1 MTRIAIVGMACTF
14 PDAETP
20 RQLWEN
26 VLAGRRAFRRLPDVR
41 LSTADYYSA
50 DPATPDRHYAT
61 HAAVIEGWEFDR
73 AKHRVAAS
81 VYRSTDIAHW
91 LALDTAAA
99 ALADAG
105 FPEGERLDRSRTG
118 VILGNTLTGDM
129 TRATGMRLR
138 WPYVRRTLAK
148 ALEDK
153 GWPVDEI
160 ADFLD
165 AYETLYKAPYPG
177 INEDSLAG
185 GLANTIAGRICNHF
199 DFGGGGFIVDGACSS
214 SLLAV
219 ANAGNALSAG
229 QIDTAVVGGVDTSID
244 PFELVGFAKTG
255 ALATSQMTVYD
266 RKSNGFWPGEGC
278 GILVLVRE
286 EDAVARGMR
295 IYATIAGWG
304 VSSDGHGGISR
315 PEADGHLLAIQRA
328 YRMAGFGAE
337 TVDYFEGHGTG
348 TALGDRTELD
358 VFNRVSADRPAD
370 GEPVYLGT
378 IKGNIGH
385 TKAAAGVAG
394 LMKAVLALHHGTIP
408 PIAGNSEPHP
418 MLDSPDTR
426 LRLPRTPRPWPTS
439 PPSGPPGSGAGERP
453 RRAGTSSLGFGGIN
467 AHVALESTQP
477 VEALPA
483 ALHRHLAHTPQ
494 DAELLVLSA
503 SGFDDLEG
511 RLRHTADVAAVCSYA
526 ELGDLS
532 AELTR
537 TDSEFACKAAVVAA
551 EPAAAASSLRALA
564 DAIAAGETHVFAPRR
579 GQFLAHSAKAPRIGF
594 LFPGQGAPGR
604 GDGGGPAHRFEVV
617 QDLYEQ
623 VGTRPA
629 GAATED
635 AQPRIVTASLAG
647 LRILDRAGV
656 SASGCVG
663 HSLGELTGLYWAGVF
678 DERSAVEIAA
688 FRGEAMR
695 NATSGP
701 AGSDSGEAPSEAGSM
716 ASIHTSAAQVEPL
729 LAGTQVTVVGYNG
742 PHQTVVA
749 GPANDVDAVVDAA
762 RRAGLHG
769 AKLAVSHA
777 FHTPLV
783 APAAHKLRGYL
794 DELRIGEVKR
804 TGLFSTVTAEPVE
817 PGSSV
822 VDLLARQV
830 VAPVRFADA
839 LERLAD
845 ECDLLIEVG
854 PGTILSGLAAEVCPT
869 VPVVSMDTDDSSV
882 SGILRTLAGCYVLGS
897 GPDLVALAAE
907 RFNRSISLDKQFTFI
922 ESPCEQ
928 APDVSHVPRA
938 AARPPRTGADRTD
951 VPADA
956 PAGVPSDA
964 PAGVSADVRS
974 PLDTLRH
981 LIADHVELPVA
992 QIQPETRPLDDLHLN
1007 SITITQLMSEV
1018 LKTFGAPI
1026 PEPSTSVATATIAE
1040 LAEAIDDLAHTA
1052 GDGADSKAVDDLTGV
1067 GTWVRPFMVEHA
1079 PTPLPPVPGGERP
1092 GTWEVFA
1099 PPDDAGEPLA
1109 HAVRQRLEAAPVG
1122 DGILLVSG
1130 ASEDEDPADMTARMV
1145 DAARLAVER
1154 GTRLV
1159 VVNRDRG
1166 ASALAKTVHLEAPAV
1181 RTTIVD
1187 LADRLAPDQAARLVC
1202 AEVATTR
1209 SFREVSYDGDARRTE
1224 PVLRELITGHDGY
1237 PVGAGDVVVVTGGA
1251 RGITVECAAAL
1262 ANETGCTLALM
1273 GRADAAA
1280 DEEVAANVARL
1291 RDSGTKVSYYSA
1303 DVTDVRQVAAATEA
1317 IRKELGDITG
1327 ILHGAGINTPVSIGS
1342 LTYYELESTVA
1353 VKVDGF
1359 RNVLNHVDPSDLRL
1373 VVGFGSIIGRAGLRG
1388 EGHYATANDWL
1399 RSAIDSLDAQ
1409 LPQCR
1414 CLNIEWSVWS
1424 GTGMGERLGVLDVL
1438 TREGIEPIPTDV
1450 GVTALLDLLRTRSA
1464 PSNVVVLGRAIGL
1477 PTITFAPAEL
1487 PLLRFLERPLLHF
1500 PGIELIVEADLSS
1513 TADPYLDDHRLS
1525 GHALFPAVMGM
1536 EAMAQVAAAL
1546 FGDQSPVEFRDIEF
1560 NRPIGVSADGTTTI
1574 RLAALR
1580 TGDEVQVAIRSA
1592 ETLFQVDHFRGV
1604 CLRRYDTGLAR
1615 TGRQEAWESTAGTQR
1630 WDQLIKAADRAADIG
1645 PTTMDIEADFYDR
1658 IMFHG
1663 PRFRSVT
1670 DFRLISARRCVA
1682 RIRCSD
1688 SRWFSPVLPGALLLA
1703 DPAARDAFMHAL
1715 QVCVPDA
1722 TLLPSK
1728 IGRVRSFPHRQK
1740 TGEVTLA
1747 AAERAHDGNTYVY
1760 DVLVRDDQG
1769 APVAIWESLELTAVP
1784 SHRTDRAWTPE
1795 LLGPYLQRHLDG
1807 VLPEPLRLAIIRDR
1821 PSASSGSL
1829 RGSGTTAGPGSARRM
1844 PSRRAT
1850 TERALAAAF
1859 GYPVALRHRPDGRP
1873 ETTEPMSATHG
1884 PGLTAAV
1891 ASSRPVGCDIEAV
1904 RERTMEQW
1912 RDLLGLSGV
1921 ALAEMCSTAG
1931 NESFATAATRVWSA
1945 REAVM
1950 KLGVTVTRPKLILD
1964 GRAHDNGWLV
1974 LRHGRDLVWTFA
1986 ATLAAPT
1993 PDEVIVIAVTEKG

>member
-41 LSTADYYSA
+41 LSSADYYAA
-50 DPATPDRHYAT
+50 DPAAPDRHYAT

-73 AKHRVAAS
+73 TKHRVAAS

-99 ALADAG
+99 ALEDAG
-105 FPEGERLDRSRTG
+105 FPAGERLDRARTA
-118 VILGNTLTGDM
+118 VVLGNTLTGDM
-129 TRATGMRLR
+129 TRANGMRLR

-148 ALEDK
+148 ALEGK
-153 GWPVDEI
+153 GWTVDEI
-160 ADFLD
+160 AEFLD
-165 AYETLYKAPYPG
+165 VYEVQYKAPYPG

-199 DFGGGGFIVDGACSS
+199 DFGGGGFIVDGACAS

-255 ALATSQMTVYD
+255 ALATSRMTVYD

-286 EDAVARGMR
+286 EDAIARGLR
-295 IYATIAGWG
+295 SYATIAGWG

-315 PEADGHLLAIQRA
+315 PEADGHLLAMERA
-328 YRMAGFGAE
+328 YHMAGFGVE

-358 VFNRVSADRPAD
+358 VFHRVSAGRPA
-370 GEPVYLGT
+370 GAEPVHIGT

-394 LMKAVLALHHGTIP
+394 LMKAALALHHGTIP
-408 PIAGNSEPHP
+408 PVAGTGEAHP
-418 MLDSPDTR
+418 MFDLPGSR
-426 LRLPRTPRPWPTS
+426 LRLARTPQPWPT
-439 PPSGPPGSGAGERP
+439 PGDGAGDPP

-467 AHVALESTQP
+467 AHVALESTRAA
-477 VEALPA
+477 EALPA
-483 ALHRHLAHTPQ
+483 ALHRHLVHTPQ

-503 SGFDDLEG
+503 AGFEDLEG
-511 RLRHTADVAAVCSYA
+511 GLRRAADVAAVCSYA

-537 TDSEFACKAAVVAA
+537 ADREFAFKAAVVAS

-564 DAIAAGETHVFAPRR
+564 DAVAAGETYVFAPGR

-617 QDLYEQ
+617 QDLYQE
-623 VGTRPA
+623 VGARPP

-656 SASGCVG
+656 AAAGCVG

-678 DERSAVEIAA
+678 DERSVVEIAA
-688 FRGEAMR
+688 FRGEAMH

-701 AGSDSGEAPSEAGSM
+701 EGTESGEVSYETGSM
-716 ASIHTSAAQVEPL
+716 ASIRTSAAQVEPL
-729 LAGTQVTVVGYNG
+729 LADTQVTVVGYNG

-749 GPANDVDAVVDAA
+749 GPVDAVDAVVDAA
-762 RRAGLHG
+762 GRAGLHG

-783 APAAHKLRGYL
+783 APAARKLRGYL
-794 DELRIGEVKR
+794 DDLRIGEVKR
-804 TGLFSTVTAEPVE
+804 AGLFSTVTAEPVE
-817 PGSSV
+817 PGSGV
-822 VDLLARQV
+822 VELLERQV

-839 LERLAD
+839 LERLAGQ
-845 ECDLLIEVG
+845 CDLLIEVG

-869 VPVVSMDTDDSSV
+869 VPVVSMDTDDDSV
-882 SGILRTLAGCYVLGS
+882 AGILRTLAGCYVLGS

-907 RFNRSISLDKQFTFI
+907 RFNRPISLDKHFTFI

-928 APDVSHVPRA
+928 APDVSHIPRA
-938 AARPPRTGADRTD
+938 EARSPQAGADRTD
-951 VPADA
+951 VP
-956 PAGVPSDA
+956 
-964 PAGVSADVRS
+964 ADVRS

-981 LIADHVELPVA
+981 LIAERVELPVA
-992 QIQPETRPLDDLHLN
+992 EIQPDTRPLDDLHLN
-1007 SITITQLMSEV
+1007 SITITQLMGEV
-1018 LKTFGAPI
+1018 LKTFGAPV
-1026 PEPSTSVATATIAE
+1026 PEPSTSVATATVAE
-1040 LAEAIDDLAHTA
+1040 LAEAIDGLAHTA
-1052 GDGADSKAVDDLTGV
+1052 GDGADGQAVDDLAGI
-1067 GTWVRPFMVEHA
+1067 GTWVRPFVVEHA
-1079 PTPLPPVPGGERP
+1079 PAPLPPGPDEERP
-1092 GTWEVFA
+1092 GRWEVFA
-1099 PPDDAGEPLA
+1099 PPGEPLA
-1109 HAVRQRLEAAPVG
+1109 HAVRQLLEAAPVG
-1122 DGILLVSG
+1122 DGVLLVSG
-1130 ASEDEDPADMTARMV
+1130 AAGDEDPAGMTARMV

-1159 VVNRDRG
+1159 VVNRDHG
-1166 ASALAKTVHLEAPAV
+1166 VSALAKTVHLEAPAA

-1187 LADRLAPDQAARLVC
+1187 LADRLAPDEAARLVC
-1202 AEVATTR
+1202 SEVATTR
-1209 SFREVSYDGDARRTE
+1209 TFREVSYDDNARRTE
-1224 PVLRELITGHDGY
+1224 PVLRELTTGHDSY

-1262 ANETGCTLALM
+1262 AHETGCTLALM

-1280 DEEVAANVARL
+1280 DEEVAANIARL

-1303 DVTDVRQVAAATEA
+1303 DVTDVQQVAAATEA

-1327 ILHGAGINTPVSIGS
+1327 ILHGAGINTPAPIGS
-1342 LTYYELESTVA
+1342 LTYDALESTVA

-1359 RNVLNHVDPSDLRL
+1359 RNVLNQVDPSGLRL
-1373 VVGFGSIIGRAGLRG
+1373 VIGFGSIIGRAGLRG

-1399 RSAIDSLDAQ
+1399 RSTIESLDAQ
-1409 LPQCR
+1409 LPRCR

-1424 GTGMGERLGVLDVL
+1424 GTGMGERLGVLGVL
-1438 TREGIEPIPTDV
+1438 IREGIDPIPTDV
-1450 GVTALLDLLRTRSA
+1450 GVAVLLELLRTRSA

-1477 PTITFAPAEL
+1477 PTIAFASAEL
-1487 PLLRFLERPLLHF
+1487 PLLRFLERPMLHF

-1525 GHALFPAVMGM
+1525 GQALFPAVMGM
-1536 EAMAQVAAAL
+1536 EAMAQVATAL
-1546 FGDQSPVEFRDIEF
+1546 FGEDGPVEFRDIEFRDIEF
-1560 NRPIGVSADGTTTI
+1560 NRPIGISADGTTTI

-1580 TGDEVQVAIRSA
+1580 DGDEVRVAIRSA

-1604 CLRRYDTGLAR
+1604 CLRRGTP
-1615 TGRQEAWESTAGTQR
+1615 EPTAGTER
-1630 WDQLIKAADRAADIG
+1630 WDPLLKAADRAAHIA
-1645 PTTMDIEADFYDR
+1645 PTTMDIDVDFYDR

-1670 DFRLISARRCVA
+1670 DFRLIAARRCVA

-1715 QVCVPDA
+1715 QVCVPDS
-1722 TLLPSK
+1722 TLLPSR
-1728 IGRVRSFPHRQK
+1728 IGRVRSFSPGRK
-1740 TGEVTLA
+1740 AGEVTLV
-1747 AAERAHDGNTYVY
+1747 AAERAHDGSTYVY
-1760 DVLVRDDQG
+1760 DVVVRDDQG
-1769 APVAIWESLELTAVP
+1769 ALVAIWESLELTAVP
-1784 SHRTDRAWTPE
+1784 SPHTGRAWTPE
-1795 LLGPYLQRHLDG
+1795 LLGPYLQRHLDA
-1807 VLPEPLRLAIIRDR
+1807 VLPAPLRLAIVRDR
-1821 PSASSGSL
+1821 PPAASGSL
-1829 RGSGTTAGPGSARRM
+1829 RGGGTAAGPGSTRRI
-1844 PSRRAT
+1844 PGRRAV

-1859 GYPVALRHRPDGRP
+1859 GHPVALRHRPDGRP

-1904 RERTMEQW
+1904 RDRTMEQW
-1912 RDLLGLSGV
+1912 RGLLGLSGV
-1921 ALAEMCSTAG
+1921 ALAEMCGTAG
-1931 NESFATAATRVWSA
+1931 DEPFATAATRVWSA

-1950 KLGVTVTRPKLILD
+1950 KLGVTVTQPKLILD
-1964 GRAHDNGWLV
+1964 ERTLGHGWLV
-1974 LRHGRDLVWTFA
+1974 LRHGRDLVWTYT

>member
-1 MTRIAIVGMACTF
+1 MTRIAIVGMACRF
-14 PDAETP
+14 PDAENP

-41 LSTADYYSA
+41 LSSADYYA
-50 DPATPDRHYAT
+50 AEPTAPDRHYAT

-73 AKHRVAAS
+73 TKHRVAAS

-99 ALADAG
+99 ALEDAG
-105 FPEGERLDRSRTG
+105 FPEGEGLDRARTG
-118 VILGNTLTGDM
+118 VVLGNTLTGDM

-153 GWPVDEI
+153 DWTVDEI
-160 ADFLD
+160 AEFLD
-165 AYETLYKAPYPG
+165 AYEIQYKAPYPG

-219 ANAGNALSAG
+219 ANAGNALSGG

-255 ALATSQMTVYD
+255 ALATSEMKVYD

-286 EDAVARGMR
+286 EDAITRGMP

-315 PEADGHLLAIQRA
+315 PEADGHALAIERA
-328 YRMAGFGAE
+328 YDMAGFGVE

-348 TALGDRTELD
+348 TALGDQTELE
-358 VFNRVSADRPAD
+358 VFNRVIADRPT
-370 GEPVYLGT
+370 GGGPVYLGT

-385 TKAAAGVAG
+385 TKAAAGIAG
-394 LMKAVLALHHGTIP
+394 LMKTALALHHGTIP
-408 PIAGNSEPHP
+408 PVAGNSEAHP
-418 MLDSPDTR
+418 LLDKPDTR
-426 LRLPRTPRPWPTS
+426 LRLPRTPQPWPA
-439 PPSGPPGSGAGERP
+439 PQPSGPSSNGTGEPP
-453 RRAGTSSLGFGGIN
+453 RRAGASSLGFGGIN
-467 AHVALESTQP
+467 AHVVLESTEP
-477 VEALPA
+477 TAPLPA
-483 ALHRHLAHTPQ
+483 ALHRHLMRTPQ

-503 SGFDDLEG
+503 SSFDDLEVK
-511 RLRHTADVAAVCSYA
+511 LRHTAEVAAPCSYA

-532 AELTR
+532 AEVTR
-537 TDSEFACKAAVVAA
+537 TDSELAYKAAVVAA
-551 EPAAAASSLRALA
+551 EPATAASSLRALA
-564 DAIAAGETHVFAPRR
+564 DAIAAGETYVFAPSR
-579 GQFLAHSAKAPRIGF
+579 GQFLAHPATAPRIGL

-604 GDGGGPAHRFEVV
+604 GDGGGPARRFEAVR
-617 QDLYEQ
+617 DLYRQ
-623 VGTRPA
+623 VGTRPP

-656 SASGCVG
+656 SAFGCVG
-663 HSLGELTGLYWAGVF
+663 HSLGELTGLYWAGVC
-678 DERSAVEIAA
+678 DETSAVEIAA
-688 FRGEAMR
+688 FRGEAMH

-701 AGSDSGEAPSEAGSM
+701 AGTESADASYETGSM
-716 ASIHTSAAQVEPL
+716 ASIRASAAQVQPL
-729 LAGTQVTVVGYNG
+729 LTETQATIVGYNG
-742 PHQTVVA
+742 PKQTVIA
-749 GPANDVDAVVDAA
+749 GPVDAVEAVVQAA
-762 RRAGLHG
+762 REAGLRG

-777 FHTPLV
+777 FHSPLV
-783 APAAHKLRGYL
+783 APAAQKLRGYL
-794 DELRIGEVKR
+794 DEAHIGEVKR
-804 TGLFSTVTAEPVE
+804 AGLFSTVTAEPVE

-822 VDLLARQV
+822 VDLLERQV
-830 VAPVRFADA
+830 VAPVRYADA
-839 LERLAD
+839 FEQLA
-845 ECDLLIEVG
+845 EKCDLLIEVG
-854 PGTILSGLAAEVCPT
+854 PGTILSGLATELCPA
-869 VPVVSMDTDDSSV
+869 VPVVSMDTDDGSV
-882 SGILRTLAGCYVLGS
+882 AGILRTLAACYVLGS

-907 RFNRSISLDKQFTFI
+907 RFNRPFSLAKRFTFI

-928 APDVSHVPRA
+928 APDISHIPEA
-938 AARPPRTGADRTD
+938 EARTSEAGRTD
-951 VPADA
+951 VPADMQ
-956 PAGVPSDA
+956 
-964 PAGVSADVRS
+964 S

-981 LIADHVELPVA
+981 LIAARVELPVA
-992 QIQPETRPLDDLHLN
+992 EIQPETRPLDDLHLN
-1007 SITITQLMSEV
+1007 SITITQLMGEV
-1018 LKTFGAPI
+1018 LKTFGAPM
-1026 PEPSTSVATATIAE
+1026 PEASTSVATATIAE
-1040 LAEAIDDLAHTA
+1040 LADAIEGLAHTA
-1052 GDGADSKAVDDLTGV
+1052 GNGADSTVGDDLAGISP
-1067 GTWVRPFMVEHA
+1067 WVRPFVVEHV
-1079 PTPLPPVPGGERP
+1079 PSPLPPGSDEEQP

-1099 PPDDAGEPLA
+1099 PPGEPLA
-1109 HAVRQRLEAAPVG
+1109 ETAKQRLEAAPVG
-1122 DGILLVSG
+1122 DGVLLVSG
-1130 ASEDEDPADMTARMV
+1130 ASEGEDPADMYARML

-1154 GTRLV
+1154 GARFV
-1159 VVNRDRG
+1159 VVNRADHS
-1166 ASALAKTVHLEAPAV
+1166 ASALAKTVHLEETAV
-1181 RTTIVD
+1181 RTTVVD
-1187 LADRLAPDQAARLVC
+1187 LTDRLAPAQAAQLIC
-1202 AEVATTR
+1202 SEVATTR
-1209 SFREVSYDGDARRTE
+1209 SFREVSYDDGRRTE
-1224 PVLRELITGHDGY
+1224 PVLRELATGHDGY
-1237 PVGAGDVVVVTGGA
+1237 PIGAGDVLVVTGGA

-1280 DEEVAANVARL
+1280 DEEVAANLGRL
-1291 RDSGTKVSYYSA
+1291 RDSGTKVGYYSA
-1303 DVTDVRQVAAATEA
+1303 DVTDAEQVAAATEA

-1327 ILHGAGINTPVSIGS
+1327 ILHGAGVNAPASIGS
-1342 LTYYELESTVA
+1342 LTIDELERTIA
-1353 VKVDGF
+1353 TKVEGF
-1359 RNVLNHVDPSDLRL
+1359 RTVLDHVRPSDLRL
-1373 VVGFGSIIGRAGLRG
+1373 VIGFGSIIGRAGLRG

-1399 RSAIDSLDAQ
+1399 RSSIAALDEQ

-1424 GTGMGERLGVLDVL
+1424 GTGMGERLGVLGVL

-1450 GVTALLDLLRTRSA
+1450 GVAAMLDLLRTRSS
-1464 PSNVVVLGRAIGL
+1464 PSNVVVLGRAIAL
-1477 PTITFAPAEL
+1477 PTVTFAQAEL
-1487 PLLRFLERPLLHF
+1487 PLLRFLERPVLHF
-1500 PGIELIVEADLSS
+1500 PGIELIVEADLST

-1536 EAMAQVAAAL
+1536 EAMAQVATAL
-1546 FGDQSPVEFRDIEF
+1546 FGDDSPVEFRDIEF
-1560 NRPIGVSADGTTTI
+1560 NRPIGISADETTI
-1574 RLAALR
+1574 RLVALR

-1604 CLRRYDTGLAR
+1604 CLRRGSSALDL
-1615 TGRQEAWESTAGTQR
+1615 TGRQDQASESTAEMQR
-1630 WDQLIKAADRAADIG
+1630 WEPLLTAADRAADIA
-1645 PTTMDIEADFYDR
+1645 PTTMDIEVDFYDR

-1682 RIRCSD
+1682 QIRCSD
-1688 SRWFSPVLPGALLLA
+1688 SRWFSPFLPGSLLLA

-1715 QVCVPDA
+1715 QVCVPDS

-1728 IGRVRSFPHRQK
+1728 VGRVRSFPHRQQAE
-1740 TGEVTLA
+1740 EVTLV
-1747 AAERAHDGNTYVY
+1747 AAERAHVGSTYVY
-1760 DVLVRDDQG
+1760 DVVVRDESG
-1769 APVAIWESLELTAVP
+1769 ALVAIWESLELTAVP
-1784 SHRTDRAWTPE
+1784 SPHAGRAWTPE
-1795 LLGPYLQRHLDG
+1795 LLGPYLQRQLDK
-1807 VLPEPLRLAIIRDR
+1807 VLPEPLRLAVIRDR
-1821 PSASSGSL
+1821 PSATSGSP
-1829 RGSGTTAGPGSARRM
+1829 RGSGTIAGPRGARRI
-1844 PSRRAT
+1844 PSRREA

-1859 GYPVALRHRPDGRP
+1859 GHPVVLRHRPDGRP
-1873 ETTEPMSATHG
+1873 ETAEPMSATHG

-1921 ALAEMCSTAG
+1921 ALAEMCGAAG
-1931 NESFATAATRVWSA
+1931 SEAFATAATRVWSA

-1950 KLGVTVTRPKLILD
+1950 KLGVTVTQPKLILD
-1964 GRAHDNGWLV
+1964 ERALDNGWLV

>member
-14 PDAETP
+14 PDAKTP

-26 VLAGRRAFRRLPDVR
+26 VLAGRRAFRRVPDVR
-41 LSTADYYSA
+41 LSTADYYAA
-50 DPATPDRHYAT
+50 DPAAPDRHYAT

-73 AKHRVAAS
+73 TKHRVAAS

-99 ALADAG
+99 ALEDAG
-105 FPEGERLDRSRTG
+105 FAEGERLDRARTG

-148 ALEDK
+148 ALEDRD
-153 GWPVDEI
+153 WTVDDI
-160 ADFLD
+160 AEFLD
-165 AYETLYKAPYPG
+165 AYETQYKAPYPG

-219 ANAGNALSAG
+219 ASAGNALSAG

-255 ALATSQMTVYD
+255 ALATSQMKVYD

-286 EDAVARGMR
+286 EDAIARGMR
-295 IYATIAGWG
+295 TYATIAGWG

-315 PEADGHLLAIQRA
+315 PEAGGHLLAMERA
-328 YRMAGFGAE
+328 YQMAGFGAE

-348 TALGDRTELD
+348 TALGDRTELE
-358 VFNRVSADRPAD
+358 VFHRVSADRPA
-370 GEPVYLGT
+370 GAEPVYIGT

-385 TKAAAGVAG
+385 TKAAAGIAG
-394 LMKAVLALHHGTIP
+394 LIKATLALYHGTIP
-408 PIAGNSEPHP
+408 PVAGNSEAHP
-418 MLDSPDTR
+418 ILEIPDSR
-426 LRLPRTPRPWPTS
+426 LRLPRTPQPWPTRRPAS
-439 PPSGPPGSGAGERP
+439 PPGDGAGDPP

-467 AHVALESTQP
+467 AHVALESARSA
-477 VEALPA
+477 EALPA
-483 ALHRHLAHTPQ
+483 ALHRHLIHTPQ

-503 SGFDDLEG
+503 AGFEDLEG
-511 RLRHTADVAAVCSYA
+511 GLRRTADVAAACSYA
-526 ELGDLS
+526 ELGDLA

-537 TDSEFACKAAVVAA
+537 TDCDFAFKAAVVAS

-564 DAIAAGETHVFAPRR
+564 DAIAAGETQVFAPRR
-579 GQFLAHSAKAPRIGF
+579 GQFLAHCAKAPRIGF

-617 QDLYEQ
+617 QDLYRQ
-623 VGTRPA
+623 VGTRPP

-678 DERSAVEIAA
+678 DERSVVGTAA
-688 FRGEAMR
+688 FRGEAMHK
-695 NATSGP
+695 ATSGP
-701 AGSDSGEAPSEAGSM
+701 EGTTSGQAPHETGTM
-716 ASIHTSAAQVEPL
+716 ASLRASAAQVEPL
-729 LAGTQVTVVGYNG
+729 LTGTQVTVVGYNG
-742 PHQTVVA
+742 PTQTVIA
-749 GPANDVDAVVDAA
+749 GPVNAVDAVVDAA
-762 RRAGLHG
+762 RGAGQHG
-769 AKLAVSHA
+769 ARLAVSHA

-794 DELRIGEVKR
+794 DETRVGEVKR
-804 TGLFSTVTAEPVE
+804 AGLFSTVTAEPVE
-817 PGSSV
+817 PGSNV
-822 VDLLARQV
+822 ADLLERQV

-839 LERLAD
+839 LERLA
-845 ECDLLIEVG
+845 ETCDLLIEVG
-854 PGTILSGLAAEVCPT
+854 PGTILSGLAAEVCPA
-869 VPVVSMDTDDSSV
+869 VPVVSMDTDDGSV
-882 SGILRTLAGCYVLGS
+882 AAVLRTLAGCYVLGA

-907 RFNRSISLDKQFTFI
+907 RFHRPISLDKHFTFI

-928 APDVSHVPRA
+928 APDVSHVPRSSV
-938 AARPPRTGADRTD
+938 RPPRAEADRTD
-951 VPADA
+951 VP
-956 PAGVPSDA
+956 
-964 PAGVSADVRS
+964 ADVRS

-981 LIADHVELPVA
+981 LIAERVELPVA
-992 QIQPETRPLDDLHLN
+992 EIQPGTRPLDDLHLN

-1018 LKTFGAPI
+1018 LKTFGAPV
-1026 PEPSTSVATATIAE
+1026 PEPSTSVATATVAE
-1040 LAEAIDDLAHTA
+1040 LAEAIDDLAHRA
-1052 GDGADSKAVDDLTGV
+1052 GDGADSKDADDLAGI
-1067 GTWVRPFMVEHA
+1067 GTWVRPFVVEQA
-1079 PTPLPPVPGGERP
+1079 PTPLPPGSDEERP

-1099 PPDDAGEPLA
+1099 PPGEPLA
-1109 HAVRQRLEAAPVG
+1109 PAVRQRLEAAPVG
-1122 DGILLVSG
+1122 DGILLISG
-1130 ASEDEDPADMTARMV
+1130 AFGNEAPAGMTARMV
-1145 DAARLAVER
+1145 DAARLAAER

-1159 VVNRDRG
+1159 VVNRG
-1166 ASALAKTVHLEAPAV
+1166 HSASALAKTVHLEASAV

-1187 LADRLAPDQAARLVC
+1187 LADRLAPDRAARLVC
-1202 AEVATTR
+1202 SEVAGTR
-1209 SFREVSYDGDARRTE
+1209 TFREVSYDDDARRTE
-1224 PVLRELITGHDGY
+1224 PVLRELTTGHDGY

-1262 ANETGCTLALM
+1262 AHETGCTLALM

-1280 DEEVAANVARL
+1280 DAEVAANVARL

-1327 ILHGAGINTPVSIGS
+1327 ILHGAGINTPVPIGS
-1342 LTYYELESTVA
+1342 LTYDDLTSTVA

-1359 RNVLNHVDPSDLRL
+1359 RNVLNHVDPSGLRL
-1373 VVGFGSIIGRAGLRG
+1373 VIGFGSIIGRAGLRG

-1399 RSAIDSLDAQ
+1399 RSTIDTLDGQ
-1409 LPQCR
+1409 LPRCR

-1450 GVTALLDLLRTRSA
+1450 GVAVLLDLLRTRSA
-1464 PSNVVVLGRAIGL
+1464 PSNVVVLGRAVGL
-1477 PTITFAPAEL
+1477 PTIAFAPAEL
-1487 PLLRFLERPLLHF
+1487 PLLRFLERPMLHF

-1513 TADPYLDDHRLS
+1513 AADPYLDDHRLS
-1525 GHALFPAVMGM
+1525 GQALFPAVMGM
-1536 EAMAQVAAAL
+1536 EAMAQVATAL
-1546 FGDQSPVEFRDIEF
+1546 FGDDSPVEFRDVEF
-1560 NRPIGVSADGTTTI
+1560 NRPIGVAPDGTTTI
-1574 RLAALR
+1574 RIAALR
-1580 TGDEVQVAIRSA
+1580 DGDEVQVAIRSA
-1592 ETLFQVDHFRGV
+1592 ETLFHVDHFRGV
-1604 CLRRYDTGLAR
+1604 CLRRDDSAPAP
-1615 TGRQEAWESTAGTQR
+1615 TGRQEVSGPTAGTQR
-1630 WDQLIKAADRAADIG
+1630 WDPLLKAADRAADIA
-1645 PTTMDIEADFYDR
+1645 PTTMDIEVDFYDR

-1722 TLLPSK
+1722 TLLPSR
-1728 IGRVRSFPHRQK
+1728 IGRVRSFPQRQK
-1740 TGEVTLA
+1740 AGELTLV

-1760 DVLVRDDQG
+1760 DVVVRDAQG
-1769 APVAIWESLELTAVP
+1769 ALVAIWESLELTAVP
-1784 SHRTDRAWTPE
+1784 SPHTGRAWTPE

-1807 VLPEPLRLAIIRDR
+1807 VLPEPLRLAVVRDR
-1821 PSASSGSL
+1821 PAASPESL
-1829 RGSGTTAGPGSARRM
+1829 RASGTNAGPGSGRRT
-1844 PSRRAT
+1844 PSRRAI

-1859 GYPVALRHRPDGRP
+1859 GHPVALRHRPDGRP

-1884 PGLTAAV
+1884 PGITAAV

-1904 RERTMEQW
+1904 RERTLEQW
-1912 RDLLGLSGV
+1912 RGLLGLSGV
-1921 ALAEMCSTAG
+1921 ALAEMCGTAG
-1931 NESFATAATRVWSA
+1931 DEPFATAATRVWSA

-1950 KLGVTVTRPKLILD
+1950 KLGVTVTQPKLILD
-1964 GRAHDNGWLV
+1964 ERAHDKGWLV

-1993 PDEVIVIAVTEKG
+1993 PNEVIVIAVTEKG

>member
-14 PDAETP
+14 PDAKTP

-26 VLAGRRAFRRLPDVR
+26 VLSGRRAFRRLPDVR
-41 LSTADYYSA
+41 LSAADYYAA

-73 AKHRVAAS
+73 TKHRVAAS

-99 ALADAG
+99 ALEDAG
-105 FPEGERLDRSRTG
+105 FPEGKRLDRARTG
-118 VILGNTLTGDM
+118 VVLGNTLTGDM

-153 GWPVDEI
+153 DWTVDEI
-160 ADFLD
+160 AEFLD
-165 AYETLYKAPYPG
+165 AYETQYKAPYPA

-244 PFELVGFAKTG
+244 PFELVGFAKIG
-255 ALATSQMTVYD
+255 ALATSQMKVYD

-286 EDAVARGMR
+286 EDAIARGMR

-315 PEADGHLLAIQRA
+315 PEADGHMLAIERA
-328 YRMAGFGAE
+328 YQMAGFGAE

-348 TALGDRTELD
+348 TALGDQTELD
-358 VFNRVSADRPAD
+358 VFNRVSADRPTG
-370 GEPVYLGT
+370 GEPVYIGT

-385 TKAAAGVAG
+385 TKAAAGIAG
-394 LMKAVLALHHGTIP
+394 LMKAALALHHGTIP
-408 PIAGNSEPHP
+408 PVAGNSEAHP
-418 MLDSPDTR
+418 ILDIPDTR
-426 LRLPRTPRPWPTS
+426 LRLPRTPQPWPT
-439 PPSGPPGSGAGERP
+439 PWPSGPPSNGAGDPP

-467 AHVALESTQP
+467 AHVALESTQSA
-477 VEALPA
+477 EALPT
-483 ALHRHLAHTPQ
+483 ALHRHLIHTPQ

-503 SGFDDLEG
+503 SSFDDLEG

-537 TDSEFACKAAVVAA
+537 TDSEFAFKAAVVAS
-551 EPAAAASSLRALA
+551 EPATAASNLRALA
-564 DAIAAGETHVFAPRR
+564 DAIAAGETYVFAPRR
-579 GQFLAHSAKAPRIGF
+579 GQFLAHSANAPRIGF

-617 QDLYEQ
+617 QNLYQQ
-623 VGTRPA
+623 VGTRPP

-635 AQPRIVTASLAG
+635 AQPRIVTASLGG
-647 LRILDRAGV
+647 LRVLDRAGV
-656 SASGCVG
+656 SALGCVG

-678 DERSAVEIAA
+678 DERSIVEIAA
-688 FRGEAMR
+688 FRGEAMH

-701 AGSDSGEAPSEAGSM
+701 SGTQSGEAPYETGSM
-716 ASIHTSAAQVEPL
+716 ASIRASAAQVEPL
-729 LAGTQVTVVGYNG
+729 LTETQVTIVGYNG
-742 PHQTVVA
+742 PNQTVIA
-749 GPANDVDAVVDAA
+749 GPVNAVDAVVDAA
-762 RRAGLHG
+762 RGAGLHG

-794 DELRIGEVKR
+794 DETRIGEVKR
-804 TGLFSTVTAEPVE
+804 AGLFSTVTAEPVE

-822 VDLLARQV
+822 VDLLERQV

-839 LERLAD
+839 LERLA
-845 ECDLLIEVG
+845 EKCDLLIEVG

-869 VPVVSMDTDDSSV
+869 VPVVSMDTDDGSV
-882 SGILRTLAGCYVLGS
+882 AGILRTFAGCYVLGS

-907 RFNRSISLDKQFTFI
+907 RFNRPISLDKHFTFI

-938 AARPPRTGADRTD
+938 EARPPRAEADRTD
-951 VPADA
+951 VP
-956 PAGVPSDA
+956 G
-964 PAGVSADVRS
+964 DVQS

-981 LIADHVELPVA
+981 LIAEHVELPVA
-992 QIQPETRPLDDLHLN
+992 EIQPETRPLDDLHLN
-1007 SITITQLMSEV
+1007 SITITQLMGEV
-1018 LKTFGAPI
+1018 LKTFGAPM

-1052 GDGADSKAVDDLTGV
+1052 GEGADSEAVDDLTGI
-1067 GTWVRPFMVEHA
+1067 GTWVRPFVVEHA
-1079 PTPLPPVPGGERP
+1079 PTPLPPGLDEERP

-1099 PPDDAGEPLA
+1099 PPDEPLA

-1122 DGILLVSG
+1122 DGVLLVSG
-1130 ASEDEDPADMTARMV
+1130 ASGDEDPADMTARMV

-1154 GTRLV
+1154 STRLV
-1159 VVNRDRG
+1159 VVNRDRS
-1166 ASALAKTVHLEAPAV
+1166 ASALAKTVHLEATAV

-1187 LADRLAPDQAARLVC
+1187 LADRLAPDQAAQLVC
-1202 AEVATTR
+1202 SEVATTR
-1209 SFREVSYDGDARRTE
+1209 TFREVSYDDNARRTE
-1224 PVLRELITGHDGY
+1224 PVLRELTTGHDGY
-1237 PVGAGDVVVVTGGA
+1237 PVGAGDVVLVTGGA

-1280 DEEVAANVARL
+1280 DEEVAANLARL

-1303 DVTDVRQVAAATEA
+1303 DVTDVQQVAAAIEA

-1342 LTYYELESTVA
+1342 LTYDELERTVA

-1399 RSAIDSLDAQ
+1399 RSTIDSLDEQ

-1450 GVTALLDLLRTRSA
+1450 GVAVLLDLLRTRSS

-1487 PLLRFLERPLLHF
+1487 PLLRFLERPMLHF

-1536 EAMAQVAAAL
+1536 EAMAQVATAL
-1546 FGDQSPVEFRDIEF
+1546 FGDDSPVEFRDIEF
-1560 NRPIGVSADGTTTI
+1560 NRPIGISADGTTTI

-1580 TGDEVQVAIRSA
+1580 AGDEVQVAIRSS
-1592 ETLFQVDHFRGV
+1592 ETLFHVDHFRGV
-1604 CLRRYDTGLAR
+1604 CLRRDDSDLAL
-1615 TGRQEAWESTAGTQR
+1615 TGRQEVSESTAEMQR
-1630 WDQLIKAADRAADIG
+1630 WDPLLKAADRAANIG
-1645 PTTMDIEADFYDR
+1645 PTTMDIEVDFYDR

-1682 RIRCSD
+1682 QIRCSD

-1715 QVCVPDA
+1715 QVCVPDS

-1740 TGEVTLA
+1740 AGEVTLV
-1747 AAERAHDGNTYVY
+1747 AAERAHDGSTYVY
-1760 DVLVRDDQG
+1760 DVAVRDEQG
-1769 APVAIWESLELTAVP
+1769 ALVAIWESLELTAVP
-1784 SHRTDRAWTPE
+1784 SHHTGRAWTPE
-1795 LLGPYLQRHLDG
+1795 LLGPYLQRHLDD
-1807 VLPEPLRLAIIRDR
+1807 VLPEPLRLAIVRDL

-1829 RGSGTTAGPGSARRM
+1829 RGSGTIAGPGSAQRI
-1844 PSRRAT
+1844 PSRRAI

-1859 GYPVALRHRPDGRP
+1859 GHPVALRHRPDGRP

-1891 ASSRPVGCDIEAV
+1891 TSSRPVGCDIEAV

-1912 RDLLGLSGV
+1912 RGLLGLSGV

-1950 KLGVTVTRPKLILD
+1950 KLGVTVTQPKLILD
-1964 GRAHDNGWLV
+1964 ERAHDTGWLV

-1993 PDEVIVIAVTEKG
+1993 PNEAIVIAVTEKG

>member
-14 PDAETP
+14 PDAKSP

-41 LSTADYYSA
+41 LSAADYYAA
-50 DPATPDRHYAT
+50 DPAAPDRHYAT
-61 HAAVIEGWEFDR
+61 HAAVIEGWAFDR
-73 AKHRVAAS
+73 TKHRVAAS

-99 ALADAG
+99 ALEDAG
-105 FPEGERLDRSRTG
+105 FPEGEGLDRARTG
-118 VILGNTLTGDM
+118 VVLGNTLTGDM
-129 TRATGMRLR
+129 TRANGMRLR

-153 GWPVDEI
+153 DWSVDEI
-160 ADFLD
+160 AEFLD
-165 AYETLYKAPYPG
+165 AYETQYKAPYPG

-199 DFGGGGFIVDGACSS
+199 DLGGGGFIVDGACSS

-255 ALATSQMTVYD
+255 ALATSQMKVYD
-266 RKSNGFWPGEGC
+266 RDANGFWPGEGC

-315 PEADGHLLAIQRA
+315 PEADGHLLAMERA

-348 TALGDRTELD
+348 TALGDRTELE
-358 VFNRVSADRPAD
+358 VFNRVGARRPP
-370 GEPVYLGT
+370 GGGPLYIGT

-394 LMKAVLALHHGTIP
+394 LMKAALALHHGTIP
-408 PIAGNSEPHP
+408 PMVGTSEAHP
-418 MLDSPDTR
+418 VFDLPGTP
-426 LRLPRTPRPWPTS
+426 LRLPRTPQPWPTPR
-439 PPSGPPGSGAGERP
+439 PPGPPGDGAGAPP

-467 AHVALESTQP
+467 AHVALESTGSAK
-477 VEALPA
+477 ALPA
-483 ALHRHLAHTPQ
+483 ALHRHLTHTPQ

-503 SGFDDLEG
+503 AGFDDLEG
-511 RLRHTADVAAVCSYA
+511 RLRRSADVAALCSYA

-537 TDSEFACKAAVVAA
+537 TDSEFAVKAAVVAS
-551 EPAAAASSLRALA
+551 EPAAAAASLRALA
-564 DAIAAGETHVFAPRR
+564 DAIAAGERYVFAPGR

-604 GDGGGPAHRFEVV
+604 GDGGGPARRFDVV
-617 QDLYEQ
+617 QDLYQQ
-623 VGTRPA
+623 VGTRPP
-629 GAATED
+629 GTATED

-647 LRILDRAGV
+647 LRILDRAGI
-656 SASGCVG
+656 SARGCVG
-663 HSLGELTGLYWAGVF
+663 HSLGELTGLYWAGAF
-678 DERSAVEIAA
+678 DERSVVEVAA
-688 FRGEAMR
+688 FRGEAMH

-701 AGSDSGEAPSEAGSM
+701 AGTASGKVPHESGSM
-716 ASIHTSAAQVEPL
+716 ASINASAAQVEPL
-729 LAGTQVTVVGYNG
+729 LTGTEATVVGYNG
-742 PHQTVVA
+742 PLQTVVA
-749 GPANDVDAVVDAA
+749 GPVSAVDAVVDAA
-762 RRAGLHG
+762 RGAGLHG
-769 AKLAVSHA
+769 ARLAVSHA

-794 DELRIGEVKR
+794 DETHVGEVKR
-804 TGLFSTVTAEPVE
+804 AGLFSTVTAQPVE

-822 VDLLARQV
+822 VDLLERQV

-839 LERLAD
+839 LERLAGA
-845 ECDLLIEVG
+845 CDLLIEVG

-869 VPVVSMDTDDSSV
+869 VPVVPMDTDDNSV
-882 SGILRTLAGCYVLGS
+882 AGILRTLAGCYVLGA
-897 GPDLVALAAE
+897 GPDLMALAAE
-907 RFNRSISLDKQFTFI
+907 RFHRPISLDKHFTFI

-938 AARPPRTGADRTD
+938 AARSPQDGDRAA

-956 PAGVPSDA
+956 L
-964 PAGVSADVRS
+964 S

-981 LIADHVELPVA
+981 LIAERVELPVA
-992 QIQPETRPLDDLHLN
+992 EIQPETRPLDDLHLN
-1007 SITITQLMSEV
+1007 SITITQLMGDV
-1018 LKTFGAPI
+1018 LKTFGAAV
-1026 PEPSTSVATATIAE
+1026 PEPSTNVATATVAE
-1040 LAEAIDDLAHTA
+1040 LAQAIDDLAHTA
-1052 GDGADSKAVDDLTGV
+1052 GDAGDSEAVDDLAGV
-1067 GTWVRPFMVEHA
+1067 GTWVRPFVVEHA
-1079 PTPLPPVPGGERP
+1079 PTPLPPAPEEEP
-1092 GTWEVFA
+1092 SGTWEVFA
-1099 PPDDAGEPLA
+1099 PPGEPLA
-1109 HAVRQRLEAAPVG
+1109 HAVRRRLEAAPVG
-1122 DGILLVSG
+1122 DGVLLVSG
-1130 ASEDEDPADMTARMV
+1130 VSADEDPAGMTARMV
-1145 DAARLAVER
+1145 DAARLAGER

-1159 VVNRDRG
+1159 VVNRDHS
-1166 ASALAKTVHLEAPAV
+1166 ASALAKTVHLEATAV

-1187 LADRLAPDQAARLVC
+1187 LAGRLAPDQAARLVC
-1202 AEVATTR
+1202 SEVATTR
-1209 SFREVSYDGDARRTE
+1209 TFREVAYDDEARRTE
-1224 PVLRELITGHDGY
+1224 PVLRELATGHDGY

-1262 ANETGCTLALM
+1262 AHETGCTLALL
-1273 GRADAAA
+1273 GRADAGA

-1291 RDSGTKVSYYSA
+1291 RDSGTKVGYYSV

-1327 ILHGAGINTPVSIGS
+1327 ILHGAGVNRPVSIGS
-1342 LTYYELESTVA
+1342 LTYEEFESTVA
-1353 VKVDGF
+1353 VKVEGF
-1359 RNVLNHVDPSDLRL
+1359 HNVLNHVAPSALRL
-1373 VVGFGSIIGRAGLRG
+1373 VIGFGSIIGRAGLRG

-1399 RSAIDSLDAQ
+1399 RSTIDSLDGQ

-1414 CLNIEWSVWS
+1414 CLTIEWSVWS

-1438 TREGIEPIPTDV
+1438 NRQGIEPIPTDV
-1450 GVTALLDLLRTRSA
+1450 GVAVLLDLLRTGSA

-1477 PTITFAPAEL
+1477 PTLSLAPAEL
-1487 PLLRFLERPLLHF
+1487 PLLRFLERPMLHF

-1525 GHALFPAVMGM
+1525 GQALFPAVMGM
-1536 EAMAQVAAAL
+1536 EAMAQVATAL
-1546 FGDQSPVEFRDIEF
+1546 FGDDSPVEFRDIEF
-1560 NRPIGVSADGTTTI
+1560 NRPIGVPAGATTTI
-1574 RLAALR
+1574 RIAALR

-1604 CLRRYDTGLAR
+1604 CLRRDASGLAAP
-1615 TGRQEAWESTAGTQR
+1615 GRQEVSEPTAETRR
-1630 WDQLIKAADRAADIG
+1630 WDPLLQAADKAADIAA
-1645 PTTMDIEADFYDR
+1645 TTMDIEADFYDR

-1670 DFRLISARRCVA
+1670 DFRLLAARRCIA

-1688 SRWFSPVLPGALLLA
+1688 SRWFSPVLPGTLLLA

-1715 QVCVPDA
+1715 QVCVPDS
-1722 TLLPSK
+1722 TLLPSR
-1728 IGRVRSFPHRQK
+1728 IGRVRSFPQRSK

-1747 AAERAHDGNTYVY
+1747 AAERAHEGNTYVY
-1760 DVLVRDDQG
+1760 DVVVRDEHG
-1769 APVAIWESLELTAVP
+1769 ALVAIWESLELTAVP
-1784 SHRTDRAWTPE
+1784 SQHTGRAWTPE
-1795 LLGPYLQRHLDG
+1795 LLGPYLQRRLDD
-1807 VLPEPLRLAIIRDR
+1807 VLPEPVRLAVVRDH
-1821 PSASSGSL
+1821 PAAPSGSD
-1829 RGSGTTAGPGSARRM
+1829 RGRGTVAGPGSARRI
-1844 PSRRAT
+1844 PSRRAV

-1859 GYPVALRHRPDGRP
+1859 GHPVALRHRPDGRP

-1912 RDLLGLSGV
+1912 RGLLGLSGV
-1921 ALAEMCSTAG
+1921 ALAEMCSTAAG
-1931 NESFATAATRVWSA
+1931 ESFATAATRVWSA

-1950 KLGVTVTRPKLILD
+1950 KLGVTVTQPKLILD
-1964 GRAHDNGWLV
+1964 GRAHDDGWLV
-1974 LRHGRDLVWTFA
+1974 LRHGRDLVWTFT

-1993 PDEVIVIAVTEKG
+1993 PNEVIVIAVTEKG

>member
-14 PDAETP
+14 PDAKTP

-41 LSTADYYSA
+41 LSSADYYAA
-50 DPATPDRHYAT
+50 DPAAPDRHYAT

-73 AKHRVAAS
+73 TKHRVAAG

-99 ALADAG
+99 ALEDAG
-105 FPEGERLDRSRTG
+105 FPEGERLDRARTG
-118 VILGNTLTGDM
+118 VVLGNTLTGDM
-129 TRATGMRLR
+129 TRANGMRLR

-153 GWPVDEI
+153 GWTVDEI
-160 ADFLD
+160 AEFVD
-165 AYETLYKAPYPG
+165 AYEIQYKAPYPG

-229 QIDTAVVGGVDTSID
+229 QLDTAVVGGVDTSID

-255 ALATSQMTVYD
+255 ALATSRMTVYD

-286 EDAVARGMR
+286 EDAIARGLR
-295 IYATIAGWG
+295 SYATIAGWG

-315 PEADGHLLAIQRA
+315 PEADGHLLAMERA
-328 YRMAGFGAE
+328 YQMAGFGAE

-358 VFNRVSADRPAD
+358 VFHRVSADRPAD

-378 IKGNIGH
+378 VKGNIGH
-385 TKAAAGVAG
+385 TKAAAGIAG
-394 LMKAVLALHHGTIP
+394 LMKAALALHHGTIP
-408 PIAGNSEPHP
+408 PIAGNSEAHP
-418 MLDSPDTR
+418 ILDLPDTR
-426 LRLPRTPRPWPTS
+426 LRLPRTPRPWPT
-439 PPSGPPGSGAGERP
+439 PRPADPQGDGAGDPP

-477 VEALPA
+477 PTALPA
-483 ALHRHLAHTPQ
+483 ALHRHLTHTPQ
-494 DAELLVLSA
+494 DTELLVLSA
-503 SGFDDLEG
+503 AGFDDLEG
-511 RLRHTADVAAVCSYA
+511 SLRHTADVAAICSYA

-537 TDSEFACKAAVVAA
+537 TDADFACKAAVVAS
-551 EPAAAASSLRALA
+551 EPATAASSLRALA
-564 DAIAAGETHVFAPRR
+564 DAIAAGETHVFAPRHGR
-579 GQFLAHSAKAPRIGF
+579 FLAHSAQAPRIGF

-604 GDGGGPAHRFEVV
+604 GDGGAPAHRFEVV
-617 QDLYEQ
+617 QDLYRQ
-623 VGTRPA
+623 AGTRPP

-647 LRILDRAGV
+647 LRILDRAGI

-678 DERSAVEIAA
+678 DERSVVDIAA
-688 FRGEAMR
+688 FRGEAMH

-701 AGSDSGEAPSEAGSM
+701 AGTKSGEAPHETGSM
-716 ASIHTSAAQVEPL
+716 ASIRTSAAQVEPL
-729 LAGTQVTVVGYNG
+729 LTGTQVTVVGYNG

-749 GPANDVDAVVDAA
+749 GPVDAVDAVVEAA
-762 RRAGLHG
+762 RGAGLHG
-769 AKLAVSHA
+769 AGLAVSHA

-794 DELRIGEVKR
+794 KDTRIGEVQR

-817 PGSSV
+817 PGTSV
-822 VDLLARQV
+822 VDLLERQV

-839 LERLAD
+839 LERLAE

-854 PGTILSGLAAEVCPT
+854 PGTILSGLAAEVCPS
-869 VPVVSMDTDDSSV
+869 VPVVSMDTDDGSV

-897 GPDLVALAAE
+897 GPDLAALAAE
-907 RFNRSISLDKQFTFI
+907 RFNRPLSLDKHFTFI

-928 APDVSHVPRA
+928 APDVSHLPRA
-938 AARPPRTGADRTD
+938 EARPPRAEAARGD

-956 PAGVPSDA
+956 
-964 PAGVSADVRS
+964 RS

-981 LIADHVELPVA
+981 LIAGHVELPVA
-992 QIQPETRPLDDLHLN
+992 EIRPETRPLDDLHLN
-1007 SITITQLMSEV
+1007 SITITQLMGEV
-1018 LKTFGAPI
+1018 LKTFGAPM

-1052 GDGADSKAVDDLTGV
+1052 GDGAGSKAVDDLTGI
-1067 GTWVRPFMVEHA
+1067 GTWVRPFVVEHV
-1079 PTPLPPVPGGERP
+1079 PTPLPPGPGEERP

-1099 PPDDAGEPLA
+1099 PPGEPLA

-1122 DGILLVSG
+1122 DGVLLVSG
-1130 ASEDEDPADMTARMV
+1130 ASEGEDPADMAARMV

-1159 VVNRDRG
+1159 VVNRDHS
-1166 ASALAKTVHLEAPAV
+1166 ASALAKTVHLEATAV

-1187 LADRLAPDQAARLVC
+1187 LADRLTPDQAASLVC
-1202 AEVATTR
+1202 SEVATTR
-1209 SFREVSYDGDARRTE
+1209 TFREVSYDDDARRTE
-1224 PVLRELITGHDGY
+1224 PVLRELATGHDGY

-1262 ANETGCTLALM
+1262 AHETGCTLALL

-1280 DEEVAANVARL
+1280 DAEVAANVARL
-1291 RDSGTKVSYYSA
+1291 RDSGAKVGYYSA
-1303 DVTDVRQVAAATEA
+1303 DVTDVQQVAAATEA
-1317 IRKELGDITG
+1317 IRKELGAITG

-1342 LTYYELESTVA
+1342 LTYDELTSTVA
-1353 VKVDGF
+1353 VKVGGF

-1399 RSAIDSLDAQ
+1399 RSTIDSLGER
-1409 LPQCR
+1409 LPRCR

-1438 TREGIEPIPTDV
+1438 TREGVEPIPTDV
-1450 GVTALLDLLRTRSA
+1450 GVAVLLELLRTRSA

-1477 PTITFAPAEL
+1477 PTLTFAPTEL
-1487 PLLRFLERPLLHF
+1487 PLLRFLERPVLHV

-1536 EAMAQVAAAL
+1536 EAMAQVASAL
-1546 FGDQSPVEFRDIEF
+1546 FGEERPDEKPDEKPVEKPVEFRDIEF
-1560 NRPIGVSADGTTTI
+1560 NRPIGVTADGTTTI

-1580 TGDEVQVAIRSA
+1580 AGDEVQVAIRSA
-1592 ETLFQVDHFRGV
+1592 ETLFHVDHFRGV
-1604 CLRRYDTGLAR
+1604 CLRRDDSGPAPA
-1615 TGRQEAWESTAGTQR
+1615 GHQEASEPTAGTQR
-1630 WDQLIKAADRAADIG
+1630 WDPLLKVADRAATIG
-1645 PTTMDIEADFYDR
+1645 PTTMDIEVDFYDR

-1715 QVCVPDA
+1715 QVCVPDS

-1728 IGRVRSFPHRQK
+1728 IGRVRSFPHRQRA
-1740 TGEVTLA
+1740 GELTLV
-1747 AAERAHDGNTYVY
+1747 AAERAHDGSTYVY
-1760 DVLVRDDQG
+1760 DVVVRDEHG
-1769 APVAIWESLELTAVP
+1769 ALVAIWESLELTAVP
-1784 SHRTDRAWTPE
+1784 SPHAGRAWTPE
-1795 LLGPYLQRHLDG
+1795 LLGPYLQRHLDE
-1807 VLPEPLRLAIIRDR
+1807 VLPEPLRLAVVRDH
-1821 PSASSGSL
+1821 PAASSGSL
-1829 RGSGTTAGPGSARRM
+1829 RAGGTLAGPGGERRI
-1844 PSRRAT
+1844 PSRRSI

-1859 GYPVALRHRPDGRP
+1859 GHPVALRHRPDGRP

-1912 RDLLGLSGV
+1912 RGLLGLSGV
-1921 ALAEMCSTAG
+1921 ALAEMCGTAG

-1950 KLGVTVTRPKLILD
+1950 KLGVTVAQPKLILD
-1964 GRAHDNGWLV
+1964 EPARDKGWLV

-1986 ATLAAPT
+1986 VTLAAPT